1 MTTIDEQRAKAR
13 RLRALVT
20 DGPLVLANAWDA
32 GSAVLSVAAGVQA
45 VATTS
50 AGVSWSLGRGD
61 GEHLSRTEMVAAASL
76 IIAAVDVPV
85 TVDAEG
91 GYGLEPHAVAETVT
105 AVIEAGGIGV
115 NLEDSIDGVLLS
127 LDAQRERLAAA
138 RAAASAAGLPEFVI
152 NARTDVYLLPSEG
165 AGHGH
170 PSRLAQAIER
180 AVAYADAGADSV
192 FPIGLSAL
200 GELTQ
205 LVDASPL
212 PVNASAGPGGP
223 TIGELAAVGVNRIS
237 LGASVAE
244 AAYTLAFRAAQDA
257 LGVGTYDRL
266 AGTDGFSALD
276 SRFG

>member
-13 RLRALVT
+13 RFRALVT

-61 GEHLSRTEMVAAASL
+61 GEHLSRTEMVAAASR

-91 GYGLEPHAVAETVT
+91 GYGLEPHTVAETVT

-138 RAAASAAGLPEFVI
+138 RAAASAAGL
-152 NARTDVYLLPSEG
+152 S
-165 AGHGH
+165 
-170 PSRLAQAIER
+170 S
-180 AVAYADAGADSV
+180 
-192 FPIGLSAL
+192 
-200 GELTQ
+200 
-205 LVDASPL
+205 
-212 PVNASAGPGGP
+212 
-223 TIGELAAVGVNRIS
+223 
-237 LGASVAE
+237 
-244 AAYTLAFRAAQDA
+244 
-257 LGVGTYDRL
+257 
-266 AGTDGFSALD
+266 
-276 SRFG
+276 